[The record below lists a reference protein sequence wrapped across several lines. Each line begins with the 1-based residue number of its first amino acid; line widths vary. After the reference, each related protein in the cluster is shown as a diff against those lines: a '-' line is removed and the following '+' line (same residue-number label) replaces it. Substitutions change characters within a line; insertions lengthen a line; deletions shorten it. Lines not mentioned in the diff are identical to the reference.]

1 MIRLDSAITVSL
13 IADYTA
19 EYVRT
24 VTVNTLQSS
33 GQVMTIDIRNIYLC
47 FFYLRIYLYIL

>member
-19 EYVRT
+19 EF
-24 VTVNTLQSS
+24 VNPVMMSISQNS
-33 GQVMTIDIRNIYLC
+33 GQVTNDIRNLCIRLFPVCIY
-47 FFYLRIYLYIL
+47 IYIL